1 MTILNFA
8 YLALRLFCQNSLTP
22 AIDKGTVMSRKKTV
36 IKILLLIASIL
47 AGGFT
52 SAMAA
57 QWLITGGAGIFNLAF
72 LLGAFFGGLGW
83 SMAETMV
90 ENVVFLVITT
100 VLAGVAFIFLQS
112 EMLRTVVI
120 AFLCGFNIG
129 KITGTIYREFWRD

>member
-1 MTILNFA
+1 
-8 YLALRLFCQNSLTP
+8 
-22 AIDKGTVMSRKKTV
+22 MSGKKTV

-57 QWLITGGAGIFNLAF
+57 QWLINGGAGIFNLAF

-83 SMAETMV
+83 SLAENIGETI
-90 ENVVFLVITT
+90 VFLLITS
-100 VLAGVAFIFLQS
+100 VLGGVALIFLNS
-112 EMLRTVVI
+112 EIPRTVVI

-129 KITGTIYREFWRD
+129 KLAGGIYREFWKD